1 VSRARISVA
10 AVVAILLVTTY
21 FAWFR
26 GADAADGEYVTS
38 RLERGDITQAVTATG
53 VVKPVTTI
61 QVGTYVSGP
70 IIAIEVDYNSPV
82 RKGQRVA
89 RIDPAPFQ
97 VKVQRA
103 DASLATARARVRK
116 ARADLEL
123 KRLTLQRN
131 RELRSKNFL
140 AETELDAAESDHE
153 QAAAQLALE
162 EAGVQQA
169 AAELEEA
176 RISLGYT
183 DILSPVDGV
192 VVSRSVNPG
201 QTVAASFQTPTLF
214 EIAQDLTKM
223 QVIASV
229 SEADIGVVHEGQPAS
244 FRVDAFQDRTFQG
257 VVKQVRN
264 APVTVESVV
273 TYDVVIEVDNP
284 DLALRPGMTAATA
297 ITTARAED
305 VLRSPLRALTF
316 RPQRQGRAERDDHGS
331 RDATAARDG
340 GKVLWRALGGDSL
353 EAVPVRTGLQDESWI
368 EIEGPGLEAGDE
380 VAVALRE
387 TEPASAPVRLPGM
400 TTRMR

>member
-1 VSRARISVA
+1 MSRTRIAVA
-10 AVVAILLVTTY
+10 AVVAMLLVTTY

-38 RLERGDITQAVTATG
+38 RIERGDVTQAVTATG
-53 VVKPVTTI
+53 IVKPVTTV

-70 IIAIEVDYNSPV
+70 ILSIDVDYNTPV

-89 RIDPAPFQ
+89 QIDPAPFQ

-103 DASLATARARVRK
+103 EANLATAHARVRK
-116 ARADLEL
+116 ARADLRL
-123 KRLTLQRN
+123 KALTLDRN
-131 RELRSKNFL
+131 RQLRAKNFL

-176 RISLGYT
+176 RINLRYT

-192 VVSRSVNPG
+192 VVSRSVNVG

-223 QVIASV
+223 QVNASV

-273 TYDVVIEVDNP
+273 TYDVVIEVENP

-316 RPQRQGRAERDDHGS
+316 RPQRSGEADRSARE
-331 RDATAARDG
+331 ATAGREG
-340 GKVLWRALGGDSL
+340 EKVLWRVDGGDTL
-353 EAVPVRTGLQDESWI
+353 EAIPVRTGLQDEAWI
-368 EIEGPGLEAGDE
+368 EVAGAGLQAGDE

-387 TEPASAPVRLPGM
+387 TEPATQPVRLPGM
-400 TTRMR
+400 TRMR